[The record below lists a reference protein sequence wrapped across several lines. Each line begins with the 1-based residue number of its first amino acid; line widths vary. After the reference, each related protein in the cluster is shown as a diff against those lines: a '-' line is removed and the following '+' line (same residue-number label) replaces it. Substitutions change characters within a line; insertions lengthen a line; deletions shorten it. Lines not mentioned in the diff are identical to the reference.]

1 MPYIDFPN
9 GIHGITHYYSLILII
24 FYIVLYMVIAT
35 FGIGILLAIPIIYAL
50 CYINKLYQKLMIQ
63 LNRFI
68 EITKSPL
75 ISSFTEDMHGIRSIR
90 AYGFFDQFNHRNDMR
105 LTSFLNVQYC
115 IELTQLYTYLRL
127 NIITN
132 NFIGLFAFFC
142 NHY

>member
-1 MPYIDFPN
+1 
-9 GIHGITHYYSLILII
+9 
-24 FYIVLYMVIAT
+24 MVIAT

-50 CYINKLYQKLMIQ
+50 YYINKLYQKLMIQ

-105 LTSFLNVQYC
+105 LTSFINVQYC
-115 IELTQLYTYLRL
+115 IELTQFYTLLRL

-132 NFIGLFAFFC
+132 NIMGLIAFFGSS
-142 NHY
+142 YSSI